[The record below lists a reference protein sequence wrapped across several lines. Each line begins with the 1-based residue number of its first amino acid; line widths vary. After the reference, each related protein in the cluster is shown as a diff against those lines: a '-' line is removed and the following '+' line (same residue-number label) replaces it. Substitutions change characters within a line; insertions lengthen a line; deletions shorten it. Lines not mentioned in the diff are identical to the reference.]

1 MSRMCATVLL
11 FLCVIS
17 GVTTAGE
24 IHTAATAGDIPVLT
38 RLITE
43 NPDIVNSLDEAGSA
57 PIHLAALN
65 GHLEAVRLLVEN
77 GADVA
82 LGDGDNTSP
91 LSCAAMRGHLEV
103 ARYLLDN
110 GAPAVDRDNFGNM
123 PILSAAGTGNFELMQ
138 LLLDHGATADVADNR
153 GSTVLHKAVFRGN
166 GELIDFL
173 VNSGADLSALDA
185 DGNSPLI
192 MACYG
197 GRVDV
202 IDALVAHGA
211 DVNSVSGSNQFS
223 TLSAAAWR
231 GNIDAARR
239 LVELGAD
246 INYRQERTGETALHL
261 AAMRGQ
267 IEVAEFLMEQGLD
280 VNVTDKWGATPLFS
294 AAWDKP
300 EMVRWLLA
308 QGAQVELETDT
319 IGSPL
324 TRSIYG
330 GNAECLQLLIDAGA
344 KVNSSAVDG
353 DRPLKSAVELGNVEL
368 ARMLVDAG
376 AEVDFVDERTG
387 STPLH
392 LCCATGQSEMARLLV
407 QNGANVNR
415 EDSDGR
421 TPLYYAVHYANRPAA
436 ELLRSAGGTMSEPE
450 KDAQPVDWLKSP
462 IGAKEAA
469 VWYLNHSGWAVKTA
483 NHLLIFDYYLPG
495 SNPDE
500 PCLANGRIDPSD
512 LKDENVLVFSSH
524 EHGDHYDTTIFDW
537 QETNPNITYIFGHQ
551 PRGRTGYQYTAPRT
565 ENSFGDVRVRTIAAT
580 DAGVGF
586 LVEVDGLVIYHAGDH
601 ANGVTGLNAA
611 YTDEIDYLAGLNA
624 PIDLAFV
631 PISGC
636 SLGTPESVREGVL
649 YALDKLHPAVF
660 FPQHAGNSESRYR
673 EFSES
678 LAADGYHVATGC
690 AASGGD
696 CFHYSNGKVM

>member
-1 MSRMCATVLL
+1 MCATVLFVLCFL
-11 FLCVIS
+11 FS
-17 GVTTAGE
+17 PATGGE

-38 RLITE
+38 RLVAE
-43 NPDIVNSLDEAGSA
+43 NPSIVNSLDEGGSG
-57 PIHLAALN
+57 PIHLAALG
-65 GHLEAVRLLVEN
+65 GHLEAVLLLVEN
-77 GADVA
+77 GADVT

-91 LSCAAMRGHLEV
+91 LTCAAMRGHLEV

-110 GAPAVDRDNFGNM
+110 GAPAAGRDNFGNM
-123 PILSAAGTGNFELMQ
+123 PILSAAASGNFELMQ
-138 LLLDHGATADVADNR
+138 LLLDRGAAVDVADNR
-153 GSTVLHKAVFRGN
+153 GSTALHKAVFRGSPDLV
-166 GELIDFL
+166 EFLI
-173 VNSGADLSALDA
+173 NNGADLNALDS

-197 GRVDV
+197 GRVDI
-202 IDALVAHGA
+202 IDALVAQGA
-211 DVNSVSGSNQFS
+211 DVNSVPTDNQFS
-223 TLSAAAWR
+223 PLGAAAWR
-231 GNIDAARR
+231 GNIDAARH
-239 LVELGAD
+239 LIELGAD
-246 INYRQERTGETALHL
+246 IKYRQERTGETALHL
-261 AAMRGQ
+261 AAMRGH

-280 VNVTDKWGATPLFS
+280 VNITDKWGATPLFG
-294 AAWDKP
+294 AAWQNP

-308 QGAQVELETDT
+308 HGAEVELQTDS

-344 KVNSSAVDG
+344 EVNTSAVGG
-353 DRPLKSAVELGNVEL
+353 DRPLKTAVERGNVEL
-368 ARMLVDAG
+368 ARLLVEAG

-392 LCCATGQSEMARLLV
+392 LCCATGQSEMVRLLV

-436 ELLRSAGGTMSEPE
+436 EILRFAGGALGVPVDE
-450 KDAQPVDWLKSP
+450 AQPTDWLTAP
-462 IGAKEAA
+462 IDAREAA

-483 NHLLIFDYYLPG
+483 HHLLIFDYYLPG
-495 SNPDE
+495 ANPDE
-500 PCLANGRIDPSD
+500 PALANGRIDPNEI
-512 LKDENVLVFSSH
+512 KDENVLVFSSH
-524 EHGDHYDTTIFDW
+524 EHSDHYDTTIFGW
-537 QETNPNITYIFGHQ
+537 QETIPNITYIFGHQ
-551 PRGRTGYQYTAPRT
+551 PRGRTGFQYTAPRT
-565 ENSFGDVRVRTIAAT
+565 DNAFGDVRVRTITAT

-586 LVEVDGLVIYHAGDH
+586 IVEVDGLVIYHAGDH
-601 ANGVTGLNAA
+601 ANGVTGLNAV
-611 YTDEIDYLAGLNA
+611 YTDEIDYIAGFNV
-624 PIDLAFV
+624 PIDLAFI

-673 EFSES
+673 EFAES
-678 LAADGYHVATGC
+678 LVEDGYKVATGC
-690 AASGGD
+690 AGHGGD
-696 CFHYSNGKVM
+696 CFRYSNGKVM